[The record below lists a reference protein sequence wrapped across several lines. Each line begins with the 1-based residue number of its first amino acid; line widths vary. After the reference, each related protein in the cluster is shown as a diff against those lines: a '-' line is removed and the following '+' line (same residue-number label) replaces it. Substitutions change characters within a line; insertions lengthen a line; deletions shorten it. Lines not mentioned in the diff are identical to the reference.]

1 MKLQLV
7 LILAAI
13 VVLSPAPTMAQAIFT
28 HVSGT
33 AGPDAFIALGT
44 VECPGGSP
52 TGLFPFGP
60 PCTPGSRV
68 NIRGL
73 VVQSQWVATDSRVT
87 GVFTNVF
94 SGNFDGWTQWGPGS
108 GHVWGAC
115 SLAVTGGGLWSGT
128 AQGYR
133 TVNADGVSVA
143 FHIVMH
149 GTGGS
154 IEGLHL
160 ELDLIATAPAATSE
174 TFTGR
179 ILVPGG
185 K

>member
-1 MKLQLV
+1 MKLHLV
-7 LILAAI
+7 RILVAI
-13 VVLSPAPTMAQAIFT
+13 VVLSPATMAQAIFT
-28 HVSGT
+28 DVSGT
-33 AGPDAFIALGT
+33 AGPDAFKALGT

-73 VVQSQWVATDSRVT
+73 VVQSEWVATDSRVT

-108 GHVWGAC
+108 GPVRGAC
-115 SLAVTGGGLWSGT
+115 SLAVAGGGLWRGT

-149 GTGGS
+149 GTGGTV
-154 IEGLHL
+154 EGLQL
-160 ELDLIATAPAATSE
+160 ELDLIATPPAAMGE

-179 ILVPGG
+179 ILTSGG